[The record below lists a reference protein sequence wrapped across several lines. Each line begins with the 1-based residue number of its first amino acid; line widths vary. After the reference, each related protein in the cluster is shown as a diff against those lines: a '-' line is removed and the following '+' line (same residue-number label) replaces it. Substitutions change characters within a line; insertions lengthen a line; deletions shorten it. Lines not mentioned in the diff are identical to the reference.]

1 MGDGQRLRARFGS
14 LEGIDGAVWGRE
26 TGIWGVGG
34 DQGFD
39 IVGSGGGW
47 VLAVGVRTLWD
58 E

>member
-14 LEGIDGAVWGRE
+14 LEGLDGAV
-26 TGIWGVGG
+26 WGVGG